1 MGFQSMLSEIQSMTV
16 TTEQELKRLLSEVA
30 LSLHDLGFDLVSV
43 NSADIT
49 NRMEAINRNL
59 HSFYDSFSSLTSE

>member
-1 MGFQSMLSEIQSMTV
+1 MGFQSMLSEIQNMTV

-30 LSLHDLGFDLVSV
+30 VSLHDMESDLVSV

-49 NRMEAINRNL
+49 HRMEAINRNL
-59 HSFYDSFSSLTSE
+59 HSSYDSFS